1 MQGTVVGTIGPGLCI
16 FLGVA
21 ETDGAAEVTWMA
33 DKIVNLRIFEDGQQ
47 KMNNALLD
55 IKGEALIVSQ
65 FTLYGDCRK
74 GRRPSFCAAAGP
86 EHAEAIYEQF
96 KRAMAER
103 GIPVASGT
111 FQAHMVVQI
120 ANDGPVT
127 IFIEKEAKHDEQE
140 APS

>member
-16 FLGVA
+16 FLGVS
-21 ETDGAAEVTWMA
+21 ETDGAAEVAWMA
-33 DKIVNLRIFEDGQQ
+33 DKIANLRIFEDGQQ

-74 GRRPSFCAAAGP
+74 GRRPSFCAAAAPG
-86 EHAEAIYEQF
+86 HAEVVYEQF
-96 KRAMAER
+96 KSAMADR
-103 GIPVASGT
+103 GVSVASGI

-127 IFIEKEAKHDEQE
+127 IFIEKEAKNDEQE